1 MLSGKTLRTFAFFLA
16 LVGAVAT
23 PIHAQEC
30 FLARGDMAAAAQRPS
45 PLGETAITLG
55 GQEAKLCYGRPS
67 VKGRTIFGGLQPF
80 GQTWRMGANEAT
92 TLHLPFAAEVGG
104 VHLEPGSYSLYAMLG
119 EAEWEITINGNSE
132 RWGVPIN
139 DEVQANDMGHFTR
152 ATEALDEAVEQLT
165 YRWDSH
171 GETEGHLVMEWE
183 KTRVEIP
190 IHKVGM

>member
-1 MLSGKTLRTFAFFLA
+1 MLSGKTLCTFALFFA
-16 LVGAVAT
+16 LMGAAAT
-23 PIHAQEC
+23 PTHAQEC
-30 FLARGDMAAAAQRPS
+30 FLARGDMAAAAERPS

-67 VKGRTIFGGLQPF
+67 VKGRTIFGELQPY
-80 GQTWRMGANEAT
+80 GQTWRIGANEAT
-92 TLHLPFAAEVGG
+92 ALHLPFAAEVGG

-119 EAEWEITINGNSE
+119 EAEWEFTINGNFE

-139 DEVQANDMGHFTR
+139 DEVMAEDIGTFTR
-152 ATEALDEAVEQLT
+152 TTESMDEAVEQLT
-165 YRWDSH
+165 FRWHSH

-190 IHKVGM
+190 IHKAGM